1 VTGHNETNQFKA
13 HVSHWEEKPKA
24 LDSKK
29 TVTMMSVIVSN
40 GADHWSVFRRYGQF
54 EKLDSGLKKKGA
66 LPYSDNTLKMLGK
79 PSDPALLRDVL
90 NRYLMYILANPVV
103 QAHHYLHNFLMPVR
117 TAYSFKK
124 ANY

>member
-1 VTGHNETNQFKA
+1 VTGHNEESQFKA

-29 TVTMMSVIVSN
+29 TVTMYSVLVTN
-40 GADHWSVFRRYGQF
+40 GSQHWSVFRRYEQF

-66 LPYSDNTLKMLGK
+66 LLNGDNTLKMLGK

-90 NRYLMYILANPVV
+90 NKYLIYILASPVI

-117 TAYSFKK
+117 TLFGLDQK
-124 ANY
+124 

>member
-1 VTGHNETNQFKA
+1 MTGHTESSLFKA

-29 TVTMMSVIVSN
+29 TVMMMSIIVSN
-40 GADHWSVFRRYGQF
+40 GSQHWSIYRRYEQF
-54 EKLDSGLKKKGA
+54 EKLESGLKKKGVLQQWDA
-66 LPYSDNTLKMLGK
+66 TLKTLGK

-90 NRYLMYILANPVV
+90 NRYLMYLLRNPVI

-117 TAYSFKK
+117 HCIFKNK
-124 ANY
+124 YP